1 MLPLYSLLLFILY
14 PLFLSFVSPCFLVSF
29 TFFAIFSWSWIV
41 SLTFF
46 FCFLLFTKKHDFV
59 CFLCWTCFT
68 LFFLLCL
75 VFLCRE
81 KWFLV
86 FVLTFLFCFLFL
98 SSFQHSVSH
107 LLLSCFDVS
116 EKMLFFSTELEKT
129 SSVFS
134 LPTIFLFF
142 FFCSFFFFKKK
153 IVTNPFIFELFLEFL
168 VNPFTLFTFIILK
181 KSAQKPSFFVSVQSL
196 FCVTFFLS
204 TFSLF
209 SIITFSLIIFSFHPF
224 VHPFLLFSP
233 FSLLSFLHSFFISL
247 SHVSL
252 TFFLHRRCCV
262 SSFYFNSFFFSP
274 SLSLLILISLFSYFF
289 SRFLLH
295 LRLCFFQK
303 KIQNFLWS
311 MFRRRNYVFI
321 FWTLPLSVL
330 NLVCFSSLRRHFSLF
345 VLCFLFFRF
354 FIVTFLDHRYFSWF
368 SFFNL
373 LLGLFKKN
381 GLFSRKKSSKISF
394 FCLFSFWK
402 KSLLFFFLEIK
413 FCYTFVFSC
422 MISKTLCH
430 FLCFQSL
437 PFLGGKFLVSLCF
450 CPLQKNLW
458 KVMDALYFFSLLIL
472 DSFSLYVSSRYD
484 YSPCCCSACWQKNWS
499 KKTCVLLFFFA
510 QSSKKKTDKNSF
522 FFSEVSSFS
531 LFFYSL
537 PFKKSIFANKH
548 MFYQFYRF
556 VSLSL

>member
-1 MLPLYSLLLFILY
+1 MFYIIFPALSCFSVSWEMVSRFCLNFPFLF
-14 PLFLSFVSPCFLVSF
+14 SFS
-29 TFFAIFSWSWIV
+29 
-41 SLTFF
+41 FF
-46 FCFLLFTKKHDFV
+46 FSTFSFSFITFLFWCIWKNVVFFHRIGEDIFCFFSSYHFSFLLF
-59 CFLCWTCFT
+59 
-68 LFFLLCL
+68 LFFL
-75 VFLCRE
+75 FL
-81 KWFLV
+81 KKKMWLILLFLNS
-86 FVLTFLFCFLFL
+86 FWNSLLILLLSSHFLFWKNQPRNLHFLFL
-98 SSFQHSVSH
+98 FSPFSVS
-107 LLLSCFDVS
+107 
-116 EKMLFFSTELEKT
+116 
-129 SSVFS
+129 
-134 LPTIFLFF
+134 LFF
-142 FFCSFFFFKKK
+142 F
-153 IVTNPFIFELFLEFL
+153 
-168 VNPFTLFTFIILK
+168 
-181 KSAQKPSFFVSVQSL
+181 QH
-196 FCVTFFLS
+196 
-204 TFSLF
+204 FSLF

-303 KIQNFLWS
+303 KIQNYLWS

-510 QSSKKKTDKNSF
+510 QSSKKKKLTKTVFSF
-522 FFSEVSSFS
+522 RKYLPFLF
-531 LFFYSL
+531 FFYSL